1 MTKNVTIVCLVIGL
15 VIAWF
20 NIDKQNKKLRNN
32 HAEYE
37 KLYNECTTLQDEVVD
52 LNVEVNRLADENG
65 IFTSMLGEIENE
77 PGGHEILHK
86 LFNQFNTE

>member
-1 MTKNVTIVCLVIGL
+1 MTKNVTIICLVIGL

-20 NIDKQNKKLRNN
+20 NIDKQNKKLRSN
-32 HAEYE
+32 HTEYE

-52 LNVEVNRLADENG
+52 LNVEVNRLVDENG

-86 LFNQFNTE
+86 LFNQFKDQ